1 MQHGKSFYLL
11 IYFGF
16 FFFLMSTVKE
26 ECWSKRPSSL
36 KLLEVLFFI
45 FFNEN

>member
-11 IYFGF
+11 IYFG